1 MNIYFIFSG
10 GRRKRWI
17 NKKYSPSEFF
27 YGFKELSSINE
38 KISFLEER
46 DIGMMPKKSILSIFF
61 RKLSFFS
68 YNIPLEMIY
77 GFLKTIKSLPFS
89 DKDIIVSTTNGIGLT
104 LAFAKKLGILKS
116 NLIFI
121 AMGLIPKNSIFIK
134 ILIYKYILSK
144 ANIIVISLEEK
155 KFLSKIMPNKNIQYI
170 PFGVDNKF
178 WKPKIIKTK
187 EEYIFAIGND
197 KSRDWDTLIDSWD
210 DSLPNLKIVTSKLL
224 KNNKSNIQIIR
235 GNWRENLLT
244 DEEILSLYN
253 GSKFVIIPLYNT
265 IQPSGQSVCLQAM
278 SCEKPVIMSY
288 ISGLWDHSKLIHKEN
303 IYLVKPEN
311 PSLLNRSIKELIS
324 DNILCEKI
332 AKNGREL
339 VNEKYNVEKMSIYL
353 KDYLDHLSQ
362 N

>member
-121 AMGLIPKNSIFIK
+121 AMGLIPKNSAK
-134 ILIYKYILSK
+134 
-144 ANIIVISLEEK
+144 V
-155 KFLSKIMPNKNIQYI
+155 
-170 PFGVDNKF
+170 VV
-178 WKPKIIKTK
+178 
-187 EEYIFAIGND
+187 IGNAENNVFICNFLREF
-197 KSRDWDTLIDSWD
+197 KSFPFID
-210 DSLPNLKIVTSKLL
+210 LCNL
-224 KNNKSNIQIIR
+224 NNP
-235 GNWRENLLT
+235 
-244 DEEILSLYN
+244 ILN
-253 GSKFVIIPLYNT
+253 
-265 IQPSGQSVCLQAM
+265 C
-278 SCEKPVIMSY
+278 C
-288 ISGLWDHSKLIHKEN
+288 
-303 IYLVKPEN
+303 
-311 PSLLNRSIKELIS
+311 
-324 DNILCEKI
+324 
-332 AKNGREL
+332 
-339 VNEKYNVEKMSIYL
+339 
-353 KDYLDHLSQ
+353 
-362 N
+362 